1 MRQARDF
8 SVLPVIY
15 SEMITVT
22 DDDADEF
29 GHANNTR
36 NVHWMQQIAT
46 NHSADLGWTS
56 ERYLRYG
63 AIWVARRHTIDYI
76 HPVFPG
82 ETMKAETWVCE
93 MKNVSSIRRYR
104 FTRVSDDELI
114 ATAETLWA
122 FVSSQTG
129 HPIRIPEEIK
139 NLFPLQVNTQ
149 P

>member
-22 DDDADEF
+22 DEDADEF

-36 NVHWMQQIAT
+36 YVHWMQQIAT